1 MRKKVRKSLA
11 FLLALALVVSVM
23 SGLGLSVSADEA
35 QPQAEPAQTEEV
47 QDEAVKETPKAEKS
61 TPKEGEE
68 EEEADPDA
76 EAVPEE
82 KKDEQKAEGEGSGDE
97 SPVKDTT
104 ADSNGDQKDEPQAE
118 PAAEEPSEPEEEPAA
133 SYLSTLS
140 VEELY
145 AYLTKLDD
153 NNFAAAWK
161 ELTDSQKAEYNAYV
175 LKMTFG
181 DNKTTTSYEGG
192 AGAKAMTQAAG
203 LVESAAVS
211 SSSLLRKSPARAAKE
226 AAARLATESKEP
238 ADGLVMKKTISKD
251 DDNPADTKYTIKLES
266 YATGSETT
274 TVQKTSKPCDIVLVL
289 DQSGSMA
296 DSMNQVKFQDRAFA
310 TTAQNVLAY
319 KYKNS
324 LFVKVTVNGEEKHI
338 PVELER
344 KIVSSE
350 VTPSYRS
357 DQKWDSEW
365 YELFNSSS
373 KPTNYY
379 YKEGNNYYQVTDVT
393 RTGYIFHSYTYKYDG
408 GKRSA
413 SGDSN
418 GTTLYEKEE
427 IANNTYQYIYT
438 YTANGIEHQV
448 TKDGNDSTIPNKT
461 NDPEFF
467 KETTDSSLYYSQESN
482 NGTEYRLNALKSAVN
497 SFVTSVENDKDSD
510 GKAID
515 HHIAIVGFS
524 STPGDTYSYG
534 YGMYPPQYDYNNTEV
549 LTGCTIETVSNL
561 SFGTNPGD
569 SQYYPSG
576 HPMNGV
582 QYNASGYTTATQNAL
597 QSTKDDS
604 GKASIANAIDA
615 LTAHGATRTDLGITM
630 AKDIFA
636 AQSDDRKAQ
645 YEKNERSKVVVVFT
659 DGSPTSSSNFS
670 NNVANAAIQ
679 EAQTLKNDGTT
690 VYTIGIFSG
699 ADATKEP
706 STDSNNRENT
716 FMHFASS
723 NYPNASSM
731 KSSGTKAK
739 DGYYLSAT
747 NSSELSQI
755 FQSISQNIH
764 GSTTS
769 VQLDE
774 TTQNIDKM
782 SEDFQFRSDLLAE
795 EIKAGI
801 KVYTVPYIG
810 KVDGVDTFDEEK
822 KTDLANAGIEVS
834 GDRVTVTGYSY
845 KDEYIATVQGKNQGT
860 KLVIEIPVEYKNKA
874 WFGGNNIASNDIGSG
889 IYNNNQCYGTYDVPQ
904 VNRVIDYKI
913 AAKDQTIYVT
923 NKADLKGLLDYF
935 QTTDGKKYEPNGTN
949 NKYVDIT
956 YTLKKGNTVI
966 GTYEI
971 KRGQRTGTWQANVN
985 WTPALEDCTEYT
997 WTCKVDP
1004 ITEGKDALGID
1015 GTANKPA
1022 TPQEYGTDG
1031 NTKGTVHVLYPTVN
1045 ARDEFIYWGETKKP
1059 DTLITVANDWTDQD
1073 NSHGKPNL
1081 IGTEPTI
1088 TKEAAFQAD
1097 EISNTPSKDSD
1108 YNVVVK
1114 LNGADKTELLKK
1126 KNRIKTAKEEHKN
1139 CDDITAVTSDK
1150 TSYDFRIHVKVKKL
1164 TVEKIVGGNMGD
1176 TKQDFTFT
1184 GGTIY
1189 DTDKKKVEDGFT
1201 LKDGQKVTFKLKVGE
1216 TVSIS
1221 EKPVAGYETS
1231 YKVGDVSTDG
1241 YEYSYSQVTT
1251 DRPDEVTVT
1260 YTNKKQIN
1268 PPNGIITTI
1277 APYAIM
1283 VVLAAG
1289 AGVYFVYSRRR
1300 RNR

>member
-1 MRKKVRKSLA
+1 MA

-23 SGLGLSVSADEA
+23 SGLGLSVSAE
-35 QPQAEPAQTEEV
+35 QESNTPGTEEV
-47 QDEAVKETPKAEKS
+47 QQQDKTEAGAAPSEVKA
-61 TPKEGEE
+61 
-68 EEEADPDA
+68 EEEAA
-76 EAVPEE
+76 KPEE
-82 KKDEQKAEGEGSGDE
+82 KPVLEEKEDEQKKQEETKTDDAA
-97 SPVKDTT
+97 KDD
-104 ADSNGDQKDEPQAE
+104 ANAQDGNQKDEPQAE
-118 PAAEEPSEPEEEPAA
+118 PAAEEPAEPEGKPAA

-181 DNKTTTSYEGG
+181 NNKTTTSYEGG

-211 SSSLLRKSPARAAKE
+211 GSSLLRKSPARAAKE
-226 AAARLATESKEP
+226 AAAQLVTESKDP

-251 DDNPADTKYTIKLES
+251 NDNPADTKYTIKLES

-296 DSMNQVKFQDRAFA
+296 YTMNRVQFKDQAFA

-324 LFVKVTVNGEEKHI
+324 LFVKVKVDGEEKHI

-350 VTPSYRS
+350 VTPSYSESR
-357 DQKWDSEW
+357 KRNSEW
-365 YELFNSSS
+365 YDLFNSSS

-393 RTGYIFHSYTYKYDG
+393 RTGSIVPSYTYKYNG
-408 GKRSA
+408 GKGKE
-413 SGDSN
+413 SGGVL
-418 GTTLYEKEE
+418 GTTLYEKEG
-427 IANNTYQYIYT
+427 ISNNTYQYIYT
-438 YTANGIEHQV
+438 YTANGTEHQV
-448 TKDGNDSTIPNKT
+448 TKNGNTSRIPSQSSDPDFFDGTDGN
-461 NDPEFF
+461 
-467 KETTDSSLYYSQESN
+467 LYYSQESTT
-482 NGTEYRLNALKSAVN
+482 GSEPRLDALKNAVN

-524 STPGDTYSYG
+524 STPGDSYG
-534 YGMYPPQYDYNNTEV
+534 YGYDSYDYNNTEV
-549 LTGCTIETVSNL
+549 LTGCQITKETTPHI
-561 SFGTNPGD
+561 GTAASTSGGY
-569 SQYYPSG
+569 YYPTG
-576 HPMNGV
+576 YPMNGV
-582 QYNASGYTTATQNAL
+582 QYNASGYATATRNAL
-597 QSTKDDS
+597 QSTKDS
-604 GKASIANAIDA
+604 EGKASITNAINA

-636 AQSDDRKAQ
+636 AQSEDRKAQ

-659 DGSPTSSSNFS
+659 DGTPTSSSDFDNT
-670 NNVANAAIQ
+670 VAGNAITA
-679 EAQTLKNDGTT
+679 AQQMKKDGTT

-699 ADATKEP
+699 ADATKEAGANGT
-706 STDSNNRENT
+706 SDENT
-716 FMHFASS
+716 FMHFVSS

-769 VQLDE
+769 VQLDG

-782 SEDFQFRSDLLAE
+782 SENFQFRSGLSAE
-795 EIKAGI
+795 DIKNSI
-801 KVYTVPYIG
+801 KVYTVPYAG
-810 KVDGVDTFDEEK
+810 KVNGVDTFNEEK
-822 KTDLANAGIEVS
+822 KNELTTAEIKVS
-834 GDRVTVTGYSY
+834 GDQVTVTGYSY
-845 KDEYIATVQGKNQGT
+845 KDEYIATVQGENQGT
-860 KLVIEIPVEYKNKA
+860 KLVIEIPVEYKNEA
-874 WFGGNNIASNDIGSG
+874 WFGGNNIESNDVGSG

-923 NKADLKGLLDYF
+923 NKADLEKLLAYPTKAG
-935 QTTDGKKYEPNGTN
+935 TTTYKPDGIK
-949 NKYVDIT
+949 NKYVNIT
-956 YTLKKGNTVI
+956 YTLKDATGKEV
-966 GTYEI
+966 GTYTILAGKTAEE
-971 KRGQRTGTWQANVN
+971 GTWQANAEWN
-985 WTPALEDCTEYT
+985 PALENCTEYT
-997 WTCKVDP
+997 WTCKVEP
-1004 ITEGKDALGID
+1004 ITEGKNALGID
-1015 GTANKPA
+1015 GMPNNPAKETTCDPAN
-1022 TPQEYGTDG
+1022 
-1031 NTKGTVHVLYPTVN
+1031 GTVHVLYPTVS
-1045 ARDEFIYWGETKKP
+1045 ARDEFIYWGETIVP
-1059 DTLITVANDWTDQD
+1059 NSLITVADNWTDLKG
-1073 NSHGKPNL
+1073 NHTTGTPMGTKPQIEVNAKL
-1081 IGTEPTI
+1081 
-1088 TKEAAFQAD
+1088 EAG
-1097 EISNTPSKDSD
+1097 EEGNTPSKDSD
-1108 YNVVVK
+1108 YSVEVK
-1114 LNGADKTELLKK
+1114 IAGTDKTALIREKG
-1126 KNRIKTAKEEHKN
+1126 RIATNEQEHQSCDDTTVGTGLTAK
-1139 CDDITAVTSDK
+1139 
-1150 TSYDFRIHVKVKKL
+1150 DFRIHVKVKKL
-1164 TVEKIVGGNMGD
+1164 TVVKKVTGNMGD
-1176 TKQDFTFT
+1176 TNQEFEFT
-1184 GGTIY
+1184 GGKIY
-1189 DTDKKKVEDGFT
+1189 DANKKKVTDKFP
-1201 LKDGQKVTFKLKVGE
+1201 LKDNGKAEFKLKVGE
-1216 TVSIS
+1216 KATIT
-1221 EKPVAGYETS
+1221 ETAAAGY
-1231 YKVGDVSTDG
+1231 
-1241 YEYSYSQVTT
+1241 TT
-1251 DRPDEVTVT
+1251 TISDNEAGGTVTVEDLT
-1260 YTNKKQIN
+1260 YTYNVTHESPDTVTVIYTNDKTIN
-1268 PPNGIITTI
+1268 PPNGITTTI

>member
-23 SGLGLSVSADEA
+23 SGLGLSVSAE
-35 QPQAEPAQTEEV
+35 QESNTPGTEEV
-47 QDEAVKETPKAEKS
+47 QQQDKTEAGAAPSEVKA
-61 TPKEGEE
+61 
-68 EEEADPDA
+68 EEEAA
-76 EAVPEE
+76 KPEE
-82 KKDEQKAEGEGSGDE
+82 KPVQEEKADEQKKQEETKTDDAA
-97 SPVKDTT
+97 KDD
-104 ADSNGDQKDEPQAE
+104 ANAQDGNQKDEPQAE
-118 PAAEEPSEPEEEPAA
+118 PAAEEPAEPEGKPAA

-181 DNKTTTSYEGG
+181 NNKTTTSYEGG

-211 SSSLLRKSPARAAKE
+211 GSSLLRKSPARAAKE
-226 AAARLATESKEP
+226 AAAQLVTESKDP
-238 ADGLVMKKTISKD
+238 AEGLVMKKTISKD
-251 DDNPADTKYTIKLES
+251 NDNPADTEYTIKLES

-324 LFVKVTVNGEEKHI
+324 LFVKVTVDGEEKHI

-350 VTPSYRS
+350 VTPSYSESR
-357 DQKWDSEW
+357 KRNIEW
-365 YELFNSSS
+365 YGLFNSSS

-393 RTGYIFHSYTYKYDG
+393 RIIHMFLLNSYTYKYSG
-408 GKRSA
+408 GSASA
-413 SGDSN
+413 SGDNN
-418 GTTLYEKEE
+418 GTTLYKKEE

-438 YTANGIEHQV
+438 YTANGTEHQV
-448 TKDGNDSTIPNKT
+448 TKDGNTSQIPSRSS
-461 NDPEFF
+461 DFDFF
-467 KETTDSSLYYSQESN
+467 DGTDGKLYYSKESTT
-482 NGTEYRLNALKSAVN
+482 GSEPRLDALKNAVN

-524 STPGDTYSYG
+524 STPGDSYSYG
-534 YGMYPPQYDYNNTEV
+534 SGRNPPQYDYNNTEI
-549 LTGCTIETVSNL
+549 LTGCPITMENAPHIGITAGESY
-561 SFGTNPGD
+561 
-569 SQYYPSG
+569 YYPTG
-576 HPMNGV
+576 YPMNGV
-582 QYNASGYTTATQNAL
+582 QYNASGYATATRNAL
-597 QSTKDDS
+597 QSTKDS
-604 GKASIANAIDA
+604 EGKASITNAINA

-659 DGSPTSSSNFS
+659 DGSPTSSSDFS

-706 STDSNNRENT
+706 STGTDNKENT

-731 KSSGTKAK
+731 TSSGTKAK

-747 NSSELSQI
+747 NSGELSQI

-769 VQLDE
+769 VQLDA

-782 SEDFQFRSDLLAE
+782 SEDFQFRSGLSAE
-795 EIKAGI
+795 EIKNSI
-801 KVYTVPYIG
+801 KVYTVPYAG
-810 KVDGVDTFDEEK
+810 KENGVDTFDETN
-822 KTDLANAGIEVS
+822 KTNLNAAEIKVS

-845 KDEYIATVQGKNQGT
+845 KDEYIATVQGKNRGT
-860 KLVIEIPVEYKNKA
+860 KLVIEIPVEYKNEA

-923 NKADLKGLLDYF
+923 NQADLKGLLAYPTKAG
-935 QTTDGKKYEPNGTN
+935 TTTYKPDGIK
-949 NKYVDIT
+949 NKYVNIT
-956 YTLKKGNTVI
+956 YTLKDATGKEV
-966 GTYEI
+966 GTYTIPAGETAE
-971 KRGQRTGTWQANVN
+971 KGTWQANAEWN
-985 WTPALEDCTEYT
+985 PALEDCTEYT
-997 WTCKVDP
+997 WTCKVEP
-1004 ITEGKDALGID
+1004 ITKGDGALAIDGKDGGPAKETDCGS
-1015 GTANKPA
+1015 AN
-1022 TPQEYGTDG
+1022 
-1031 NTKGTVHVLYPTVN
+1031 GTVHVLYPTVK
-1045 ARDEFIYWGETKKP
+1045 AADKFIYWGESVTP
-1059 DTLITVANDWTDQD
+1059 ADQITVEQDWTEL
-1073 NSHGKPNL
+1073 NGHNA
-1081 IGTEPTI
+1081 GTPDGTKPTI
-1088 TKEAAFQAD
+1088 TKEAASQAG
-1097 EISNTPSKDSD
+1097 ENSNTPPKDSD
-1108 YNVVVK
+1108 YNVIAK
-1114 LNGADKTELLKK
+1114 IGDRDITQLLRDH
-1126 KNRIKTAKEEHKN
+1126 NRIVPGKKAHAS
-1139 CDDITAVTSDK
+1139 CDDTSVGAGLTDK
-1150 TSYDFRIHVKVKKL
+1150 DFRIHVKVKKL
-1164 TVEKIVGGNMGD
+1164 TVVKKVTGNMGD
-1176 TKQDFTFT
+1176 TNQDFTFT

-1189 DTDKKKVEDGFT
+1189 TNDKNKTEVKNGFT
-1201 LKDGQKVTFKLKVGE
+1201 LKDGQDVTFKLKVGDD
-1216 TVSIS
+1216 VSITEDS
-1221 EKPVAGYETS
+1221 VAGYETS
-1231 YKVGDVSTDG
+1231 YKVGDSSEVKSNTYNYG
-1241 YEYSYSQVTT
+1241 KVEAS
-1251 DRPDEVTVT
+1251 RPDAVTVT
-1260 YTNKKQIN
+1260 YTNTKSIQ
-1268 PPNGIITTI
+1268 PPNGITTTI

>member
-1 MRKKVRKSLA
+1 MRWQLPCQ
-11 FLLALALVVSVM
+11 VS
-23 SGLGLSVSADEA
+23 
-35 QPQAEPAQTEEV
+35 
-47 QDEAVKETPKAEKS
+47 
-61 TPKEGEE
+61 
-68 EEEADPDA
+68 
-76 EAVPEE
+76 
-82 KKDEQKAEGEGSGDE
+82 
-97 SPVKDTT
+97 
-104 ADSNGDQKDEPQAE
+104 
-118 PAAEEPSEPEEEPAA
+118 
-133 SYLSTLS
+133 
-140 VEELY
+140 EELY

-211 SSSLLRKSPARAAKE
+211 GSSLLRKSPARAAKE
-226 AAARLATESKEP
+226 AATQLVTESKDP
-238 ADGLVMKKTISKD
+238 AEGLVMKKTISKD
-251 DDNPADTKYTIKLES
+251 SKDPADTKYTIKLES

-296 DSMNQVKFQDRAFA
+296 GPMNQVQFQDQAFV

-324 LFVKVTVNGEEKHI
+324 LFVKVKVDGEEKHI

-350 VTPSYRS
+350 VTPSYSKSRKS
-357 DQKWDSEW
+357 NSEW
-365 YELFNSSS
+365 YKLFGSSS

-393 RTGYIFHSYTYKYDG
+393 RTDGILHSYTYKYNG
-408 GKRSA
+408 GKGSA
-413 SGDSN
+413 SGDVQS
-418 GTTLYEKEE
+418 TALYEKEG
-427 IANNTYQYIYT
+427 ISNNTYQYIYT
-438 YTANGIEHQV
+438 YTANGAERKV
-448 TKDGNDSTIPNKT
+448 TKNGNTSKIPGQSSDPDFFDG
-461 NDPEFF
+461 
-467 KETTDSSLYYSQESN
+467 TDGKLYYSKESTT
-482 NGTEYRLNALKSAVN
+482 GSEPRLDALKNAVN

-524 STPGDTYSYG
+524 STPGDSYG
-534 YGMYPPQYDYNNTEV
+534 YGYGYYDYNNTEV
-549 LTGCTIETVSNL
+549 LTGCQITKETALNI
-561 SFGTNPGD
+561 GTTAGT
-569 SQYYPSG
+569 SYYYPTG
-576 HPMNGV
+576 CPMNGV

-597 QSTKDDS
+597 QSTKDS
-604 GKASIANAIDA
+604 EGKASITNAINA

-659 DGSPTSSSNFS
+659 DGSPTSSSDFS

-690 VYTIGIFSG
+690 VYTVGIFSG

-706 STDSNNRENT
+706 STGTDNKENT

-731 KSSGTKAK
+731 TSSGTKAK
-739 DGYYLSAT
+739 AGYYLSAT

-769 VQLDE
+769 VQLDK

-782 SEDFQFRSDLLAE
+782 SEDFRFRSGLSAE
-795 EIKAGI
+795 EIKNSI
-801 KVYTVPYIG
+801 KVYTVPYTG
-810 KVDGVDTFDEEK
+810 KVNSVDTFNETN
-822 KTDLANAGIEVS
+822 KTNLNAAGIEVS
-834 GDRVTVTGYSY
+834 GDQVTVTGYSY

-860 KLVIEIPVEYKNKA
+860 KLVIEIPVEYKNEA

-889 IYNNNQCYGTYDVPQ
+889 IYNGGSCYGTYDVPQ

-923 NKADLKGLLDYF
+923 NQADLKGLLDYF
-935 QTTDGKKYEPNGTN
+935 QTTDGKKYEPDGIK
-949 NKYVDIT
+949 NKYVNIT
-956 YTLKKGNTVI
+956 YTLKDATGKEV
-966 GTYEI
+966 GTYTIPAGESAE
-971 KRGQRTGTWQANVN
+971 QGTWQAGAN
-985 WTPALEDCTEYT
+985 WTPVLENCTTYI
-997 WTCKVDP
+997 WTCTVTP
-1004 ITEGKDALGID
+1004 ISVGDGALGID
-1015 GTANKPA
+1015 GMPNNPA
-1022 TPQEYGTDG
+1022 TPQEYGKDDK
-1031 NTKGTVHVLYPTVN
+1031 TKGTVHVLYPTVS
-1045 ARDEFIYWGETKKP
+1045 ARDEFIYWGETIVP
-1059 DTLITVANDWTDQD
+1059 NSLITVADNWTDL
-1073 NSHGKPNL
+1073 NGNHTTGTPMETKPQIEVNAKFET
-1081 IGTEPTI
+1081 GE
-1088 TKEAAFQAD
+1088 EG
-1097 EISNTPSKDSD
+1097 NTPSKDSD
-1108 YNVVVK
+1108 YNVIAK
-1114 LNGADKTELLKK
+1114 IGDRDITSLLREH
-1126 KNRIKTAKEEHKN
+1126 NRIVSNNKQAHGS
-1139 CDDITAVTSDK
+1139 CDDTSVGAGLTEK
-1150 TSYDFRIHVKVKKL
+1150 DFRIHVKVKKL

-1176 TKQDFTFT
+1176 TNQGFTFT
-1184 GGTIY
+1184 GRTIY
-1189 DTDKKKVEDGFT
+1189 DDSKNEVKNKFT
-1201 LKDGQKVTFKLKVGE
+1201 LKNGQDVTFKLKVGDD
-1216 TVSIS
+1216 VSITEDS
-1221 EKPVAGYETS
+1221 VAGYETS
-1231 YKVGDVSTDG
+1231 YKVGDDSEVKHNTYNYG
-1241 YEYSYSQVTT
+1241 KVEANN
-1251 DRPDEVTVT
+1251 PDAVTVI

-1300 RNR
+1300 RNH

>member
-1 MRKKVRKSLA
+1 MA

-23 SGLGLSVSADEA
+23 SGLGLSVSAE
-35 QPQAEPAQTEEV
+35 QESNTPGTEEV
-47 QDEAVKETPKAEKS
+47 QQQDKTEAGAAPSEVKA
-61 TPKEGEE
+61 
-68 EEEADPDA
+68 EEEAA
-76 EAVPEE
+76 KPEE
-82 KKDEQKAEGEGSGDE
+82 KPVQEEKADEQKKQEETKTDDAA
-97 SPVKDTT
+97 KDD
-104 ADSNGDQKDEPQAE
+104 ANAQDGNQKDESQAE
-118 PAAEEPSEPEEEPAA
+118 PAAEEPAEPEGKPAA

-211 SSSLLRKSPARAAKE
+211 GSSLLRKSPARAAKE
-226 AAARLATESKEP
+226 AATQLVTESKDP
-238 ADGLVMKKTISKD
+238 AEGLVMKKTISKD
-251 DDNPADTKYTIKLES
+251 SKDPADTKYTIKLES

-296 DSMNQVKFQDRAFA
+296 YTMNRVQFQDQAFV

-324 LFVKVTVNGEEKHI
+324 LFVKVTVDGEEKHI

-350 VTPSYRS
+350 VTPSYSESWKRN
-357 DQKWDSEW
+357 SEW
-365 YELFNSSS
+365 YDLFDSSS

-393 RTGYIFHSYTYKYDG
+393 RTGYMFYSYTYKYNG
-408 GKRSA
+408 GNGSA
-413 SGDSN
+413 SGGNN

-438 YTANGIEHQV
+438 YTANGTEHQV
-448 TKDGNDSTIPNKT
+448 TKDGNTSEIPSQSNDS
-461 NDPEFF
+461 DFF
-467 KETTDSSLYYSQESN
+467 DGTDGKLYYSKESQT
-482 NGTEYRLNALKSAVN
+482 GSECRLDALKNAVN

-524 STPGDTYSYG
+524 STPGDSYSYG
-534 YGMYPPQYDYNNTEV
+534 SGWNPPQYDYNNTEI
-549 LTGCTIETVSNL
+549 LTGCPITMENAPHI
-561 SFGTNPGD
+561 GTTAGE
-569 SQYYPSG
+569 SYYYPTG
-576 HPMNGV
+576 YPMNGV
-582 QYNASGYTTATQNAL
+582 QYNASGYATATRNAL
-597 QSTKDDS
+597 QSTKDS
-604 GKASIANAIDA
+604 EGKASITNAINA

-659 DGSPTSSSNFS
+659 DGSPTSSSDFS

-706 STDSNNRENT
+706 STGTDNKENT

-731 KSSGTKAK
+731 TSSGTKAK

-747 NSSELSQI
+747 NSGELSQI

-769 VQLDE
+769 VQLDA

-782 SEDFQFRSDLLAE
+782 SEDFQFRSGLSAE
-795 EIKAGI
+795 DIKNSI
-801 KVYTVPYIG
+801 KVYTVPYTG
-810 KVDGVDTFDEEK
+810 KENSVDTFNEEK
-822 KTDLANAGIEVS
+822 KNELTTAEIKVS
-834 GDRVTVTGYSY
+834 GDQVTVTGYSY
-845 KDEYIATVQGKNQGT
+845 KDEYIATVQGENRGT

-923 NKADLKGLLDYF
+923 NPANLQELLDYAVKDSAK
-935 QTTDGKKYEPNGTN
+935 TYKPDGTN

-956 YTLKKGNTVI
+956 YTLKQGDKVI
-966 GTYEI
+966 GTYKIE
-971 KRGQRTGTWQANVN
+971 RGQNTGTWTPATDQT

-997 WTCKVDP
+997 WTCTVTP
-1004 ITEGKDALGID
+1004 ISNGENALGID

-1022 TPQEYGTDG
+1022 TPQEYGKDDK
-1031 NTKGTVHVLYPTVN
+1031 TKGTVHVLYPTVN
-1045 ARDEFIYWGETKKP
+1045 ARDEFIYWGETIDP
-1059 DTLITVANDWTDQD
+1059 DSLITVAENWTDLD
-1073 NSHGKPNL
+1073 GNHSTTNP
-1081 IGTEPTI
+1081 IGDKPTI
-1088 TKEAAFQAD
+1088 TATAEFKDGE
-1097 EISNTPSKDSD
+1097 SGNTPSKDSD
-1108 YNVVVK
+1108 YDVIAK
-1114 LNGADKTELLKK
+1114 IGDK
-1126 KNRIKTAKEEHKN
+1126 
-1139 CDDITAVTSDK
+1139 DITAKLKLKDRIVSDK
-1150 TSYDFRIHVKVKKL
+1150 ENHADCDDTTVGTGLTAKDFRIHVKVKKL
-1164 TVEKIVGGNMGD
+1164 TVVKKVTGNMGD
-1176 TKQDFTFT
+1176 TNQEFEFT
-1184 GGTIY
+1184 GGKIY
-1189 DTDKKKVEDGFT
+1189 DANKKKVTDKFP
-1201 LKDGQKVTFKLKVGE
+1201 LKDNGKAEFKLKVGE
-1216 TVSIS
+1216 AATIT
-1221 EKPVAGYETS
+1221 ETAAAGY
-1231 YKVGDVSTDG
+1231 
-1241 YEYSYSQVTT
+1241 TT
-1251 DRPDEVTVT
+1251 TISDNEAGGTVTVEDLT
-1260 YTNKKQIN
+1260 YTYNVTHESSDTVTVIYTNTKTIQ

>member
-1 MRKKVRKSLA
+1 MA

-23 SGLGLSVSADEA
+23 SGLGLSVSAE
-35 QPQAEPAQTEEV
+35 QESNTPGTEEV
-47 QDEAVKETPKAEKS
+47 QQQDKTEAGAAPSEVKA
-61 TPKEGEE
+61 
-68 EEEADPDA
+68 EEEAA
-76 EAVPEE
+76 KPEE
-82 KKDEQKAEGEGSGDE
+82 KPVQEEKADEQKKQEETKTDDAA
-97 SPVKDTT
+97 KDD
-104 ADSNGDQKDEPQAE
+104 ANAQDGNQKDEPQAE
-118 PAAEEPSEPEEEPAA
+118 PAAEEPAEPEGKPAA

-211 SSSLLRKSPARAAKE
+211 GSSLLRKSPARAAKE
-226 AAARLATESKEP
+226 AATQLVTESKDP
-238 ADGLVMKKTISKD
+238 AEGLVMKKTISKD
-251 DDNPADTKYTIKLES
+251 SKDPADTKYTIKLES

-296 DSMNQVKFQDRAFA
+296 YTMNRVQFQDQAFV

-324 LFVKVTVNGEEKHI
+324 LFVKVTVDGEEKHI

-350 VTPSYRS
+350 VTPSYSESWKRN
-357 DQKWDSEW
+357 SEW
-365 YELFNSSS
+365 YDLFDSSS

-393 RTGYIFHSYTYKYDG
+393 RTGYMSYSYTYKYNG
-408 GKRSA
+408 GNGSA
-413 SGDSN
+413 SGGNN

-438 YTANGIEHQV
+438 YTANGTEHQV
-448 TKDGNDSTIPNKT
+448 TKDGNTSEIPSQSNDS
-461 NDPEFF
+461 DFF
-467 KETTDSSLYYSQESN
+467 DGTDGKLYYSKESQT
-482 NGTEYRLNALKSAVN
+482 GSECRLDALKNAVN

-524 STPGDTYSYG
+524 STPGDSYSYVSG
-534 YGMYPPQYDYNNTEV
+534 WNPPQYDYNNTEI
-549 LTGCTIETVSNL
+549 LTGCPITMENAPHI
-561 SFGTNPGD
+561 GTTAGE
-569 SQYYPSG
+569 SYYYPTG
-576 HPMNGV
+576 YPMNGV
-582 QYNASGYTTATQNAL
+582 QYNASGYATATRNAL
-597 QSTKDDS
+597 QSTKDS
-604 GKASIANAIDA
+604 EGKASITNAINA

-659 DGSPTSSSNFS
+659 DGSPTSSSDFS

-706 STDSNNRENT
+706 STGTDNKENT

-731 KSSGTKAK
+731 TSSGTKAK

-747 NSSELSQI
+747 NSGELSQI

-769 VQLDE
+769 VQLDA

-782 SEDFQFRSDLLAE
+782 SEDFQFRSGLSAE
-795 EIKAGI
+795 DIKNSI
-801 KVYTVPYIG
+801 KVYTVPYTG
-810 KVDGVDTFDEEK
+810 KENSVDTFNEEK
-822 KTDLANAGIEVS
+822 KNELTTAEIKVS
-834 GDRVTVTGYSY
+834 GDQVTVTGYSY
-845 KDEYIATVQGKNQGT
+845 KDEYIATVQGENRGT

-889 IYNNNQCYGTYDVPQ
+889 IYNGGSCYGTFEVPK
-904 VNRVIDYKI
+904 VNRAIDYEI
-913 AAKDQTIYVT
+913 TAKDQTIYVT
-923 NKADLKGLLDYF
+923 NQADLKGLLDYF
-935 QTTDGKKYEPNGTN
+935 QTTDGKKYEPDGIK
-949 NKYVDIT
+949 NKYVNIT
-956 YTLKKGNTVI
+956 YTLKDATGKEV
-966 GTYEI
+966 GTYTIPAGESAE
-971 KRGQRTGTWQANVN
+971 QGTWQAGAN
-985 WTPALEDCTEYT
+985 WTPVLENCTTYI
-997 WTCKVDP
+997 WTCTVTP
-1004 ITEGKDALGID
+1004 ISVGDGALGID
-1015 GTANKPA
+1015 GMPNNPA
-1022 TPQEYGTDG
+1022 TPQEYGKDDK
-1031 NTKGTVHVLYPTVN
+1031 TKGTVHVLYPTVEVK
-1045 ARDEFIYWGETKKP
+1045 DEKIYWGETVTLDNLVKVADTWKDRNNHTGIPNARAPKP
-1059 DTLITVANDWTDQD
+1059 TVTVTPTCAAGDNTLTPAKDGAYTVTVKVGDKDVTAVVRGMDGIKNTALVQHTDW
-1073 NSHGKPNL
+1073 
-1081 IGTEPTI
+1081 
-1088 TKEAAFQAD
+1088 
-1097 EISNTPSKDSD
+1097 
-1108 YNVVVK
+1108 
-1114 LNGADKTELLKK
+1114 
-1126 KNRIKTAKEEHKN
+1126 N
-1139 CDDITAVTSDK
+1139 CDDHADVDNK
-1150 TSYDFRIHVKVKKL
+1150 NYDFCIHVKSKKL
-1164 TVEKIVGGNMGD
+1164 TVEKKVTGNMGD
-1176 TKQDFTFT
+1176 TNQKFAFKGTNVYGGNATF
-1184 GGTIY
+1184 
-1189 DTDKKKVEDGFT
+1189 DLTDGKSE
-1201 LKDGQKVTFKLKVGE
+1201 TFKLKVGE
-1216 TVSIS
+1216 EATVT
-1221 EKPVAGYETS
+1221 ETAAAGYTTTISDNADGKAGTANESSLKYT
-1231 YKVGDVSTDG
+1231 YKVAEGS
-1241 YEYSYSQVTT
+1241 
-1251 DRPDEVTVT
+1251 PNAVTVT
-1260 YTNKKQIN
+1260 YTNDKTIQ
-1268 PPNGIITTI
+1268 PPNGITTTI